1 MEERTMS
8 VVSSGSQTTA
18 LGLTGWSIFAVAIGA
33 SLLGCSRNEPPAT
46 AFTKTEGQVLVRAKS
61 IKWSDAPPG
70 LPPGA
75 KVALLQGNPTA
86 PGRYVIRVQLPAN
99 YKIPMHSNS
108 NAVDV
113 TVLSGTYYVA
123 SAQTLD
129 KKQAFAIK
137 PGDYYH
143 LPALAPELSFTT
155 NETVLE
161 IHGEGPYEIK
171 YANAADDP
179 LKGAAAPAYYFPAGF
194 ETNEINAPNS
204 DAIVDMTF

>member
-1 MEERTMS
+1 
-8 VVSSGSQTTA
+8 
-18 LGLTGWSIFAVAIGA
+18 
-33 SLLGCSRNEPPAT
+33 
-46 AFTKTEGQVLVRAKS
+46 
-61 IKWSDAPPG
+61 
-70 LPPGA
+70 
-75 KVALLQGNPTA
+75 
-86 PGRYVIRVQLPAN
+86 
-99 YKIPMHSNS
+99 MHSNS